1 MLTRIEIDGFKTFEK
16 FTLDLQPF
24 SAVVGPNASGK
35 SNLFDALKFL
45 SLLSQHDI
53 RTAMQDLRGE
63 PEELFRLTSSGPCSE
78 MHFAV
83 EVALDH
89 EGRDAFGTRY
99 EVKSQRL
106 RYELTLKMKIDGN
119 GQARGTF
126 VAAEKCVALAKKDDK
141 HSFFRRANLS
151 YSDRRNPF
159 IETETED
166 GTATAFVIRQDGPSE
181 KGGTKRGLGRRL
193 AATEA
198 SRSALSTITTAE
210 FPHAYA
216 LRDLFASTRF
226 LEINPQAARRPS
238 DRFEERMLRAD
249 ASNLA
254 AVLARLRDETRTAA
268 RPDGVIGEI
277 SVDLATLI
285 PSVRSVQIS
294 DNPAAKEY
302 SFGIATADHLQFSSR
317 VISDGTLRLLA
328 LLAIL
333 DDPSRRGIL
342 CFEEPENGIHEG
354 RIPTL
359 VGLLREAVPTART
372 MGANKMFQILVN
384 THSPAV
390 MAALQEDEIV
400 AADSVSVIDGIN
412 KVRQIKTRMRRMP
425 AVPASGQSQFDWEH
439 DLTRQDVANLLRR
452 PSEA

>member
-16 FTLDLQPF
+16 FSLDLQPF

-45 SLLSQHDI
+45 SLLSLHDI

-63 PEELFRLTSSGPCSE
+63 PEELFRLTASGPCSE
-78 MHFAV
+78 MRFAV
-83 EVALDH
+83 EVALDR
-89 EGRDAFGTRY
+89 EGRDAFGTNY

-106 RYELTLKMKIDGN
+106 RYELSLRMKMDGR
-119 GQARGTF
+119 GQPRGTF
-126 VAAEKCVALAKKDDK
+126 VAYESCVALAKKDEEAA
-141 HSFFRRANLS
+141 FFRRAKLS

-159 IETETED
+159 IETEIEND
-166 GTATAFVIRQDGPSE
+166 TAKAFVIRQDGPSE
-181 KGGTKRGLGRRL
+181 KGGTKRGTGRRL

-198 SRSALSTITTAE
+198 SRTALSTITTAE
-210 FPHAYA
+210 FPHVYA

-226 LEINPQAARRPS
+226 LEINPQAARKPS
-238 DRFEERMLRAD
+238 DRFEERVLRAD

-254 AVLARLRDETRTAA
+254 AVLAHLRDETRTDL
-268 RPDGVIGEI
+268 RSEGVIADI
-277 SVDLATLI
+277 SMDLATLI
-285 PSVRSVQIS
+285 PSVRAVEIA

-302 SFGIATADHLQFSSR
+302 SFGIATSDHLSFSSR

-333 DDPSRRGIL
+333 DDPARRGIL

-359 VGLLREAVPTART
+359 VDLLRHAVPTAET
-372 MGANKMFQILVN
+372 MGNDTLFQILVN

-390 MAALQEDEIV
+390 MAALEENEIV
-400 AADSVSVIDGIN
+400 AADSVSVIDPASKI
-412 KVRQIKTRMRRMP
+412 RQVKTRMRRMP
-425 AVPASGQSQFDWEH
+425 ASTTQATFNWET
-439 DLTRQDVANLLRR
+439 DLTRKDVENLLRR
-452 PSEA
+452 PSDEA